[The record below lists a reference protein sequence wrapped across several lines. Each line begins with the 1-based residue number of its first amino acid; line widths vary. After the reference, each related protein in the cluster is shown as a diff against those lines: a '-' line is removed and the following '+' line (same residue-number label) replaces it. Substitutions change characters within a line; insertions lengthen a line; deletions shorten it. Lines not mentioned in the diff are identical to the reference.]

1 MASLAS
7 TVSRERFLTAFEKN
21 ETLNTTCQEIA
32 SEIQSGHTK
41 LYAVVKELG
50 PFVTDKNLITREK
63 GIDALSSILSHLP
76 KEYLNENELCFVTA
90 FYCDRLKDHHSIIPS
105 VLRGILSLVEMKHLP
120 RNSPERLLRVLF
132 EHVQCQS
139 QLLRDRRNIY
149 LIFITLLQNRIEDL
163 KAMGPDFIY
172 GFVSYIDGERDPRN
186 LMLLF
191 SILPQFIKEFPLGHL
206 TEEMFEVT
214 ACYFPV
220 DFNPSGSE
228 GVGITRDD
236 LAEKLAPCLY
246 AVPEF
251 AEFCIPLILDK
262 LFSNLKVAKL
272 DSLDLLC
279 KGMHTFGVKGAA
291 PFLTELWPAL
301 RKEIIPGGD
310 LELKSAS
317 LKTVMSI
324 ISVISSDTKLCEEF
338 IDNVITDTKSS
349 LYDVQLSMFRPT
361 VKALECVAKVNTESC
376 THVLKVIV
384 PLCLGQYSVKTSATD
399 KVILIETLNNFIKI
413 SSEHKIDIK
422 SVAELSW
429 TDIPQLYLSEL
440 STQHTELQSRL
451 LVGLTLQKLYL
462 NDIHRRCLYEK
473 ICNLIETSCN
483 EMRIICHASILAFA
497 SLYPQEISAL
507 IKEKF
512 KLEIGEET
520 VKVQIR
526 KLEVL
531 AAVAKTY
538 KLGIEVLP
546 HIVSQTKAINFEISF
561 TALTCLHRLVA
572 TKNIDYDIQQ
582 YLHNEC
588 NIIEK
593 LAAIDIS
600 PLDQRLDLI
609 LNISR
614 LIVRSLT
621 LEQQQSIV
629 DKYVAA
635 LSTNILEIK
644 AVFIMNIFIPLRL
657 NVDLI
662 LTSDLLENLCNLALN
677 SIHSNVRLTT
687 CKFIAVVLNKM
698 NDNSECFRRVL
709 LYFKEKINISLET
722 NICIEAAAS
731 LQIWLTKAVITRGS
745 YDVEIFLDEI
755 TNLLKHDQIGQQMAQ
770 EYKDLTS
777 KQEDAL
783 VQENFCIVKIF
794 YKQRVFEHLIKKNLE
809 FEDTSRQRYL
819 TAVVYLLEEAP
830 VELLFMH
837 LTKLVP
843 LLIESL
849 SLDNEQL
856 IFSTLTTLK
865 VLLETKHVI
874 FSDKAQCFIP
884 KLLKLITYTT
894 MRVRITALECLMNY
908 CNYPTVLLNI
918 YKQDVLEKLAISL
931 DDRKRLVRN
940 AAAKARTRW
949 FLVGAPGGI

>member
-1 MASLAS
+1 M
-7 TVSRERFLTAFEKN
+7 ERFLTAFEKI

-32 SEIQSGHTK
+32 SEIQCGDTK
-41 LYAVVKELG
+41 LYAVVEELG
-50 PFVTDKNLITREK
+50 PFVTDKDCDTREK

-76 KEYLNENELCFVTA
+76 KEYLNENELGFVTA

-120 RNSPERLLRVLF
+120 QNSPERLIRVLF

-139 QLLRDRRNIY
+139 QLVHDRRNIY

-172 GFVSYIDGERDPRN
+172 GFVSYMDGERDPRN
-186 LMLLF
+186 LILLF
-191 SILPQFIKEFPLGHL
+191 SILPQFIQQFPLGHL
-206 TEEMFEVT
+206 TEEVFEVT

-251 AEFCIPLILDK
+251 AEFSIPLILDK
-262 LFSNLKVAKL
+262 LSSNLKVAKL

-279 KGMHTFGVKGAA
+279 NGIHTFGVKGAA
-291 PFLTELWPAL
+291 PYITELWPAL

-310 LELKSAS
+310 LELKTAS
-317 LKTVMSI
+317 LKTVTSI
-324 ISVISSDTKLCEEF
+324 ISVVSSDTELCEKF
-338 IDNVITDTKSS
+338 IDSIITDTKSS

-361 VKALECVAKVNTESC
+361 VTALECIAKVNKESC
-376 THVLKVIV
+376 AHVLKVIV

-413 SSEHKIDIK
+413 SSEHEIDVK
-422 SVAELSW
+422 GVPELSW

-462 NDIHRRCLYEK
+462 NETHRKSLYEK
-473 ICNLIETSCN
+473 ICNLIDTSCY
-483 EMRIICHASILAFA
+483 EMRMICDASVLAFA
-497 SLYPQEISAL
+497 SLYPEEILAL

-531 AAVAKTY
+531 TAVAKMY
-538 KLGIEVLP
+538 KLGTEVLP
-546 HIVSQTKAINFEISF
+546 HIVFQTNATNPEISF

-572 TKNIDYDIQQ
+572 TKSIDYDIHN
-582 YLHNEC
+582 YLHNQC
-588 NIIEK
+588 SIIEK
-593 LAAIDIS
+593 LVAIDIS

-614 LIVRSLT
+614 LIVRNLT
-621 LEQQQSIV
+621 FEQQQSIV
-629 DKYVAA
+629 DKYVTA
-635 LSTNILEIK
+635 LNTSILESK
-644 AVFIMNIFIPLRL
+644 AVLIMNIFIPLRL
-657 NVDLI
+657 NVNLM
-662 LTSDLLENLCNLALN
+662 LTSDLLQNLCNLALN
-677 SIHSNVRLTT
+677 NIHSNVRLTT

-698 NDNSECFRRVL
+698 NDSSECFRRVL
-709 LYFKEKINISLET
+709 SYFKEKISVSLEA

-745 YDVEIFLDEI
+745 YDVEIFLNEL
-755 TNLLKHDQIGQQMAQ
+755 TNLLKHDQVGQLIAQ
-770 EYKDLTS
+770 KYKDLTS

-783 VQENFCIVKIF
+783 VQENFCVIKIF

-809 FEDTSRQRYL
+809 FEDSSRQRYL

-830 VELLFMH
+830 VELLSMH

-856 IFSTLTTLK
+856 IFSTLLALK
-865 VLLETKHVI
+865 VLLETKHII

-884 KLLKLITYTT
+884 KLLKLITYRT
-894 MRVRITALECLMNY
+894 MRVRITALECLTNY

-918 YKQDVLEKLAISL
+918 YKEDVLKNLAISL

-940 AAAKARTRW
+940 AATKARVRW